1 MGQVRARKLSEMRV
15 PKKQAN
21 PIDIQVGNRVRIR
34 RMLIGMSQE
43 RLGDLLGL
51 TFQQVQKYEKGVNR
65 IGAGRLFEVARI
77 LNVPIDFFYEGL
89 GGAAGQPGMGD
100 SESAPVMEFVS
111 SGEGLQLSLAF
122 MKIKD
127 AKVRKR
133 VLDLVK
139 SLAEEEEQK
148 KRAAERINKLRNLS
162 FNMNSAEANG
172 EYDNVP
178 AYVRRNME
186 LFGNTLTS
194 VEQFYSKYTVKKDE
208 NDETQISTIN
218 TFLDGKKPD

>member
-1 MGQVRARKLSEMRV
+1 V

-21 PIDIQVGNRVRIR
+21 PIDAQVGNRVRIR

-65 IGAGRLFEVARI
+65 IGAGRLFEVAKI
-77 LNVPIDFFYEGL
+77 LGVPIDFFYDGVAGT
-89 GGAAGQPGMGD
+89 GGEKSGFNEAGAP
-100 SESAPVMEFVS
+100 PVMEFVS

-127 AKVRKR
+127 PKVRKR

-139 SLAEEEEQK
+139 SLADEE
-148 KRAAERINKLRNLS
+148 
-162 FNMNSAEANG
+162 NG
-172 EYDNVP
+172 D
-178 AYVRRNME
+178 
-186 LFGNTLTS
+186 S
-194 VEQFYSKYTVKKDE
+194 
-208 NDETQISTIN
+208 
-218 TFLDGKKPD
+218 

>member
-1 MGQVRARKLSEMRV
+1 M

-21 PIDIQVGNRVRIR
+21 PIDVQVGNRVRIR

-65 IGAGRLFEVARI
+65 IGAGRLYEIARI
-77 LNVPIDFFYEGL
+77 LNVPVDFFYEGVADQS
-89 GGAAGQPGMGD
+89 GANGQEG
-100 SESAPVMEFVS
+100 APPIMEFVS

-139 SLAEEEEQK
+139 SLADEEEQK
-148 KRAAERINKLRNLS
+148 
-162 FNMNSAEANG
+162 G
-172 EYDNVP
+172 
-178 AYVRRNME
+178 
-186 LFGNTLTS
+186 
-194 VEQFYSKYTVKKDE
+194 
-208 NDETQISTIN
+208 
-218 TFLDGKKPD
+218 

>member
-1 MGQVRARKLSEMRV
+1 MA
-15 PKKQAN
+15 KKQAN

-65 IGAGRLFEVARI
+65 IGAGRLFEVSRI
-77 LNVPIDFFYEGL
+77 LNVPVDFFYEGVATEL
-89 GGAAGQPGMGD
+89 AGQPGMREPEGTP
-100 SESAPVMEFVS
+100 PVMEFMS

-139 SLAEEEEQK
+139 SLAEEEE
-148 KRAAERINKLRNLS
+148 NK
-162 FNMNSAEANG
+162 
-172 EYDNVP
+172 P
-178 AYVRRNME
+178 
-186 LFGNTLTS
+186 
-194 VEQFYSKYTVKKDE
+194 
-208 NDETQISTIN
+208 
-218 TFLDGKKPD
+218 

>member
-1 MGQVRARKLSEMRV
+1 MSDM

-21 PIDIQVGNRVRIR
+21 PIDVQVGNRVRIR

-77 LNVPIDFFYEGL
+77 LNVPVDFFYEGV
-89 GGAAGQPGMGD
+89 AAAPGLST
-100 SESAPVMEFVS
+100 SEAAPPVMEFVS
-111 SGEGLQLSLAF
+111 SGEGLQLALAF

-148 KRAAERINKLRNLS
+148 A
-162 FNMNSAEANG
+162 
-172 EYDNVP
+172 
-178 AYVRRNME
+178 
-186 LFGNTLTS
+186 
-194 VEQFYSKYTVKKDE
+194 
-208 NDETQISTIN
+208 
-218 TFLDGKKPD
+218 

>member
-1 MGQVRARKLSEMRV
+1 V

-65 IGAGRLFEVARI
+65 IGAGRLFEVSRI
-77 LNVPIDFFYEGL
+77 LNVPIDFFYEGVST
-89 GGAAGQPGMGD
+89 QPGAGEP
-100 SESAPVMEFVS
+100 ESAPPVMEFVS

-139 SLAEEEEQK
+139 SLAEDEEQK
-148 KRAAERINKLRNLS
+148 S
-162 FNMNSAEANG
+162 
-172 EYDNVP
+172 
-178 AYVRRNME
+178 
-186 LFGNTLTS
+186 
-194 VEQFYSKYTVKKDE
+194 
-208 NDETQISTIN
+208 
-218 TFLDGKKPD
+218 

>member
-1 MGQVRARKLSEMRV
+1 V

-43 RLGDLLGL
+43 RLGALLNL

-65 IGAGRLFEVARI
+65 IGAGRLFDVSRI
-77 LNVPIDFFYEGL
+77 LGVPIDFFYEGVGEQL
-89 GGAAGQPGMGD
+89 AGKGFAE
-100 SESAPVMEFVS
+100 SEATPPVMEFVS

-127 AKVRKR
+127 VKVRKR

-139 SLAEEEEQK
+139 SLAEDEQK
-148 KRAAERINKLRNLS
+148 
-162 FNMNSAEANG
+162 
-172 EYDNVP
+172 D
-178 AYVRRNME
+178 
-186 LFGNTLTS
+186 
-194 VEQFYSKYTVKKDE
+194 
-208 NDETQISTIN
+208 
-218 TFLDGKKPD
+218 

>member
-1 MGQVRARKLSEMRV
+1 M

-21 PIDIQVGNRVRIR
+21 PIDVQVGNRVRIR

-77 LNVPIDFFYEGL
+77 LNVPVDFFYEGL
-89 GGAAGQPGMGD
+89 ATNPVPANETEAA
-100 SESAPVMEFVS
+100 APQVMEFVA

-139 SLAEEEEQK
+139 SLAEEEVQK
-148 KRAAERINKLRNLS
+148 N
-162 FNMNSAEANG
+162 
-172 EYDNVP
+172 
-178 AYVRRNME
+178 
-186 LFGNTLTS
+186 
-194 VEQFYSKYTVKKDE
+194 
-208 NDETQISTIN
+208 
-218 TFLDGKKPD
+218 